1 MLFHFGGILW
11 KTELEVSYLTYQG
24 NYEQW
29 IEFFL
34 DAVHQ
39 SSIESIRTI
48 KEMLKIQKKNEEL
61 ITIKLGRSKATVL
74 KLFNYI
80 NEHPIIEIKKTSLDL
95 NLSFNTVS
103 KAIEELIKLNILK
116 QVSNNSRNRVFIYF
130 EFLNILKRDTE

>member
-61 ITIKLGRSKATVL
+61 ISIKLGRSKATVL

-103 KAIEELIKLNILK
+103 NAIEELKKLNILK